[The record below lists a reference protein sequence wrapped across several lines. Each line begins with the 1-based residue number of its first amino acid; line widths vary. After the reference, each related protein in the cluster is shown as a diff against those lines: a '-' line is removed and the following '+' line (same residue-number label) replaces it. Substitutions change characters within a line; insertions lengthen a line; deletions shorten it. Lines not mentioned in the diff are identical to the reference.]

1 MLRGNFA
8 SYSATV
14 MEGWNNFGPTPLL
27 LSVFVPYNLHFP
39 SCKHSNRGYGVAE
52 GVIAKLPTAKD

>member
-1 MLRGNFA
+1 MLTGNFA
-8 SYSATV
+8 SYLATL
-14 MEGWNNFGPTPLL
+14 MEGWNSFGATTL

>member
-8 SYSATV
+8 SYSATL
-14 MEGWNNFGPTPLL
+14 MEGWNSFGATPL

-52 GVIAKLPTAKD
+52 GVIAKLLTAKD